1 MQVNEDIRK
10 KMFALRQTWNDV
22 FPPAK
27 LYTLDVKVNAI
38 DINWPISAQKISP
51 AIHVNPNFFSTTV
64 RVDTFCCNRLEQPQ
78 VFYNYVLFCV
88 CSLFFITFQ
97 TEKDIQTELQIKQR
111 ELLELKKR
119 KLELELAAT
128 QKQLGLA
135 PTTVAQPPHTAM
147 VDPNELLK
155 RDPMQPCVPLVP
167 KPVNIITQPAFIPN
181 QIPTSNVRTR
191 IAPVNPALVSSVRS
205 RDPRLMRQTLQTV
218 PIPPS
223 VITQSI
229 NEHIQQHKLPPSM

>member
-1 MQVNEDIRK
+1 MR
-10 KMFALRQTWNDV
+10 L
-22 FPPAK
+22 PA
-27 LYTLDVKVNAI
+27 Y
-38 DINWPISAQKISP
+38 
-51 AIHVNPNFFSTTV
+51 
-64 RVDTFCCNRLEQPQ
+64 FCTN
-78 VFYNYVLFCV
+78 
-88 CSLFFITFQ
+88 FQ

-128 QKQLGLA
+128 HKQLGLP
-135 PTTVAQPPHTAM
+135 PTTVAQPPHAAI
-147 VDPNELLK
+147 VDPTKIFNPNELLK
-155 RDPMQPCVPLVP
+155 RDPMLPCVPLVP
-167 KPVNIITQPAFIPN
+167 KPVNIIAQPAFIPN

-205 RDPRLMRQTLQTV
+205 RDPRLMRQTLQAV

-229 NEHIQQHKLPPSM
+229 NEHIHQHKLPPSKWIHFHFCFVSFPN